1 MEEKVL
7 EHKWED
13 GALCDIC
20 DALDRAE
27 NVVRTADD
35 INDDKAKFKLLEG
48 VNIILNDCIDAI
60 KTRMKNGEILTDG
73 GIMTPPLVEEDD

>member
-1 MEEKVL
+1 MEEKVI

-27 NVVRTADD
+27 NVVRTADE
-35 INDDKAKFKLLEG
+35 ITDDKAKIKLLEG
-48 VNIILNDCIDAI
+48 VNIILDNCINAI
-60 KTRMKNGEILTDG
+60 KERAKNGEILTNET
-73 GIMTPPLVEEDD
+73 IVETEYDD

>member
-20 DALDRAE
+20 EALRRSEDI
-27 NVVRTADD
+27 VRTADEVT
-35 INDDKAKFKLLEG
+35 DDNAKLKLLEG
-48 VNIILNDCIDAI
+48 VNIILDNCINAI
-60 KTRMKNGEILTDG
+60 KERAKNGEILTNEPV
-73 GIMTPPLVEEDD
+73 IEEYDD

>member
-60 KTRMKNGEILTDG
+60 KTRMKNGEILANEPV
-73 GIMTPPLVEEDD
+73 INMEEDD

>member
-1 MEEKVL
+1 MDEVKVL

-35 INDDKAKFKLLEG
+35 ITDENAKFKLLEG
-48 VNIILNDCIDAI
+48 ANIILADCIDAV
-60 KTRMKNGEILTDG
+60 KKRMKNGELSTNEPVIGTMDY
-73 GIMTPPLVEEDD
+73 DD

>member
-60 KTRMKNGEILTDG
+60 KTRMKNGEILTNDPV
-73 GIMTPPLVEEDD
+73 INMEEDD

>member
-60 KTRMKNGEILTDG
+60 KTRMKNGEILTNEPV
-73 GIMTPPLVEEDD
+73 INMEEDD

>member
-60 KTRMKNGEILTDG
+60 KTRMKNGEILSNEPV
-73 GIMTPPLVEEDD
+73 INMEEDD

>member
-35 INDDKAKFKLLEG
+35 ITDDKAKFKLLEG

-60 KTRMKNGEILTDG
+60 KTRMKNGEILTNEPV
-73 GIMTPPLVEEDD
+73 INMEEDD

>member
-60 KTRMKNGEILTDG
+60 KTRMKNGEILSNEPVLD
-73 GIMTPPLVEEDD
+73 MEEDD